1 MYGAI
6 APAALRS
13 KPARVADRTRSWLLV
28 LPTRL
33 SEGHV
38 LVVAG
43 KADVSTATERRAR
56 HWARRDR

>member
-28 LPTRL
+28 LPMRL
-33 SEGHV
+33 AGGPV

-43 KADVSTATERRAR
+43 KADVSTATTWRAR
-56 HWARRDR
+56 HSACRRR